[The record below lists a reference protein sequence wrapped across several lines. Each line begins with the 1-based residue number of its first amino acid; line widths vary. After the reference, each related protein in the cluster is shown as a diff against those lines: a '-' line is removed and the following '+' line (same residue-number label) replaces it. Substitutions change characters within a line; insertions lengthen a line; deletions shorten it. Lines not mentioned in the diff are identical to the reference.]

1 MGKLIDNQE
10 PRLKNEGDLDDE
22 DQNDDLENPNED
34 EDDED
39 QNDDGDG
46 DSGDDPEGADQLR
59 DEGKKALDRMKAERN
74 EAKRSSRAKDAKI
87 AELERQLASKDKSPE
102 EKQRE
107 EERQKHEA
115 EVIAKANARVV
126 RSEIRAAAAGKLKNP
141 ALALKLLDPSDFD
154 VDDNGDVDTDQ
165 IQEAISELLDDNPYL
180 AAQGGTGSFDSGR
193 GKQPAKKKLS
203 KDDLSS
209 MTPEQIAK
217 AYNEGRIK
225 F

>member
-1 MGKLIDNQE
+1 MGKIIVNQE
-10 PRLKNEGDLDDE
+10 PRLKDSEDDHDDE
-22 DQNDDLENPNED
+22 DQEQNPGTDPTDGDDDRDDAQD
-34 EDDED
+34 EDD
-39 QNDDGDG
+39 
-46 DSGDDPEGADQLR
+46 SDDPDGADQLR
-59 DEGKKALDRMKAERN
+59 DEGKKALDRMKSERN
-74 EAKRSSRAKDAKI
+74 EAKRNSRAKDAEI
-87 AELERQLASKDKSPE
+87 AELKRQLASKDKSPE
-102 EKQRE
+102 EMKRE

-165 IQEAISELLDDNPYL
+165 IQEAIAELLDDNPYL

-193 GKQPAKKKLS
+193 GKQPTKKKLS